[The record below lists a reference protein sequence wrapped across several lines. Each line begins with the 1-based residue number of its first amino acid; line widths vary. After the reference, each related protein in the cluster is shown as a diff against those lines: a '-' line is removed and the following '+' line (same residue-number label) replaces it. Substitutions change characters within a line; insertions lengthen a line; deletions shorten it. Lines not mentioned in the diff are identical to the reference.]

1 MGMRV
6 MRSFGKCSVRHEQL
20 CRSIGDEVVVRLKEK
35 ALGGFKCEDLCEI
48 CWTFCVLQFYHEE
61 LFRRLFKELERVPMI
76 STDALC
82 MVYELHLALE
92 SEHKDEYSRYS
103 PPDSIVN
110 HMQDHYKE
118 SRKDER
124 RCSERQRNDIAG
136 VLKSLVDGSVHVNH
150 RTSSGLLVDVAALRK
165 RSSLDGFIH
174 VDLDSAVTVV
184 RSLDQDDA
192 SNALLVTEGPVA
204 MRRHILAKQ
213 GLRLITVRESEWR
226 ELEDS
231 KEKRRHLRS
240 LVDTSAQGG
249 NDSDA
254 RDT

>member
-61 LFRRLFKELERVPMI
+61 LFRRLFKELERVPQI

-82 MVYELHLALE
+82 MIYELHLALE

-150 RTSSGLLVDVAALRK
+150 RTSTGLLVDVAALRK
-165 RSSLDGFIH
+165 RSSVDGFIH
-174 VDLDSAVTVV
+174 IDLESNITVV
-184 RSLDQDDA
+184 RSLDQDE
-192 SNALLVTEGPVA
+192 SSQPPGVIVEGPVA
-204 MRRHILAKQ
+204 LRRRILGKN
-213 GLRLITVRESEWR
+213 GLRLIEVKESDWR
-226 ELEDS
+226 ILEDG
-231 KEKRRHLRS
+231 KEKRRHLRT
-240 LVDTSAQGG
+240 LL
-249 NDSDA
+249 
-254 RDT
+254 